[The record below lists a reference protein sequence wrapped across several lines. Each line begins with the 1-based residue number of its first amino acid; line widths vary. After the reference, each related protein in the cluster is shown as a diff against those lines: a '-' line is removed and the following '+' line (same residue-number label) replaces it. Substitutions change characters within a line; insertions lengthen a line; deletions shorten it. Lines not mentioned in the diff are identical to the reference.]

1 MCSESSL
8 RASIGSEIGNEN
20 GWRGVVGVGTAFELV
35 SRCHRDRAYIQRY
48 HNPNPSVERE
58 ERRPRASNKCF
69 FFRTLLQYYQ
79 VPSSMMPSS
88 VGGISTLAVKSVPC
102 GESLSYCLPSRDT
115 PRRLRRGF
123 SMMSTVHISSSTV

>member
-8 RASIGSEIGNEN
+8 RAPIGSEIGNEN

-35 SRCHRDRAYIQRY
+35 SRCHRDRVYIQSYR
-48 HNPNPSVERE
+48 NPNPSVERE

-69 FFRTLLQYYQ
+69 FFFRTLLRLTMLLG
-79 VPSSMMPSS
+79 ST
-88 VGGISTLAVKSVPC
+88 VGGGFPLLQQRVWCVV
-102 GESLSYCLPSRDT
+102 SLSLIVYLLEIHL
-115 PRRLRRGF
+115 PRRPRRGF